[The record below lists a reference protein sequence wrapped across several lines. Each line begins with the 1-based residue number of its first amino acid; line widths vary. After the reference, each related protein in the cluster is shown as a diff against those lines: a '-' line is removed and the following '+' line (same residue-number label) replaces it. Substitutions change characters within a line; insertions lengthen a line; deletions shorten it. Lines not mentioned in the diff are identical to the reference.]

1 MFAMFK
7 TKRFGMF
14 IHWGIYSLLGW
25 HEQAQWRLQMD
36 ADAYQALAKEFNPV
50 EYDPKAWVAM
60 AKEAGMDYICFT
72 TKHHDGFCMWDS
84 AYTDYKITNT
94 PFGRDILKELADACH
109 EAGMALSLYYSVP
122 DWHQPNSLNFG
133 GDHELLQPKAGDQ
146 PDEQKYIA
154 YVKNQITEL
163 LTNYGKI
170 LSFFWD
176 IPPVNKDPSV
186 NALVRQLQPD
196 ILINNRGYDAGDFAT
211 PERTVPEC
219 GYFTALTEACNS
231 VGRQSWGYRTVE
243 DYHSHAFLEASI
255 DRIMAMG
262 GNYLLNVGPDALGRI
277 PQPAVDSLQAVGG
290 WYNRVKPALFAKPFS
305 APSGV
310 VTDRPMTRNG
320 DTLYIHFPKP
330 MEAGGFYMEDVLVLP
345 KKAWV
350 LNNGMPLYT
359 GMDVMPTLCY
369 GGRTVAKPVFHI
381 NGIPVNE
388 LAGETIILALEFENL
403 DSAFAANAAKT
414 EESRF

>member
-1 MFAMFK
+1 MFK

-14 IHWGIYSLLGW
+14 IHWGIYSVLGW
-25 HEQAQWRLQMD
+25 HEQAQWRLQLD
-36 ADAYQALAKEFNPV
+36 AGAYQAYAKQFDPV

-72 TKHHDGFCMWDS
+72 TKHHDGFCMWDT
-84 AYTDYKITNT
+84 ACTDYKITNT
-94 PFGRDILKELADACH
+94 PFGADVLKELAEACR
-109 EAGMALSLYYSVP
+109 EADIALSLYYSVP
-122 DWHQPNSLNFG
+122 DWHQPNCPNFG
-133 GDHELLQPKAGDQ
+133 GDHELLQPKEGDQ

-186 NALVRQLQPD
+186 NALVRRLQPD

-219 GYFTALTEACNS
+219 GYFTSLTEACNS
-231 VGRQSWGYRTVE
+231 VGRQSWGYRIHE

-262 GNYLLNVGPDALGRI
+262 GNYVLNVGPDSLGRI
-277 PQPAVDSLQAVGG
+277 PQPAVQTLKVVGN
-290 WYNRVKPALFAKPFS
+290 WYHRVKPALFAKPFA
-305 APSGV
+305 APDGV
-310 VTDRPMTRNG
+310 MQDRLITRDGNL
-320 DTLYIHFPKP
+320 LYIHLPGGLEANGFF
-330 MEAGGFYMEDVLVLP
+330 MENVACLP
-345 KKAWV
+345 KKAYV
-350 LNNGMPLYT
+350 LNNGQALYT
-359 GMDVMPTLCY
+359 GMDVIPTLCY
-369 GGRTVAKPVFHI
+369 GGRTVAKPVFHV

-388 LAGETIILALEFENL
+388 LAGETIILAFEFEDL
-403 DSAFAANAAKT
+403 DQAFIDHSVKT
-414 EESRF
+414 EERRF